1 MSELL
6 AAKAKGELLERY
18 EDEREKIDDDDVT
31 ESDFIRDLLD
41 RGLRDRRIDLFL
53 RLDLPNRVAAQM
65 ENDRDRG
72 ESDKAVIRRF
82 LTEAVEAREAD
93 TLEKVGIDEDDA
105 LRALVEREQ
114 NPGEPLDDAIRR
126 LVRAGAEQT
135 QDARLRRLGGSWA
148 GRVILMLTLLSVVTV
163 AIPLFVVPSE
173 ISVIIAGVSALLL
186 FFLAVIVS
194 VISIVANILLD
205 RPLRAAFGLEI
216 DDTTAATEVKAEAEA
231 EAGD

>member
-18 EDEREKIDDDDVT
+18 EDEREKIDGDDVT

-41 RGLRDRRIDLFL
+41 RGLRDRRVDLFL

-72 ESDKAVIRRF
+72 ESDKAVTRRF
-82 LTEAVEAREAD
+82 LIEAVEAREAD
-93 TLEKVGIDEDDA
+93 TLEKVGIDQDDA

-114 NPGEPLDDAIRR
+114 NPGEPLDDAVRR
-126 LVRAGAEQT
+126 LIRAGAEQT

-148 GRVILMLTLLSVVTV
+148 WRVVLTLILISVVVV

-173 ISVIIAGVSALLL
+173 VAVIIAGVSALLL

-205 RPLRAAFGLEI
+205 RPFRAAFGFEI
-216 DDTTAATEVKAEAEA
+216 DNTTATTEAEA

>member
-41 RGLRDRRIDLFL
+41 RGLRDRRVDLFL

-72 ESDKAVIRRF
+72 ESDKAVTRRF

-93 TLEKVGIDEDDA
+93 TLEKVGIDEDDD

-135 QDARLRRLGGSWA
+135 QDARLRRLGGLWA

-173 ISVIIAGVSALLL
+173 IAVIIAGVSALLL

-205 RPLRAAFGLEI
+205 RPLRAAFGFGL
-216 DDTTAATEVKAEAEA
+216 DTDHTTTVEAEA
-231 EAGD
+231 ETGD

>member
-41 RGLRDRRIDLFL
+41 RGLRDRRVDLFL

-72 ESDKAVIRRF
+72 ESDKAVTRRF

-93 TLEKVGIDEDDA
+93 TLEKVGIDEDDD

-148 GRVILMLTLLSVVTV
+148 GRVILMLILLSIVTV

-173 ISVIIAGVSALLL
+173 IAVIIAGVSALLL

-194 VISIVANILLD
+194 VISIMANVLLD
-205 RPLRAAFGLEI
+205 RPLRAAFGFGL
-216 DDTTAATEVKAEAEA
+216 DTDHTTTVEAEA
-231 EAGD
+231 ETGD

>member
-41 RGLRDRRIDLFL
+41 RGLRDRRVDLFL

-72 ESDKAVIRRF
+72 ESDKAVTRRF

-93 TLEKVGIDEDDA
+93 TLEKVGIDEDDD

-173 ISVIIAGVSALLL
+173 IAVIIAGVSALLL

-194 VISIVANILLD
+194 VISIVANVLLD
-205 RPLRAAFGLEI
+205 RPLRAAFGFGL
-216 DDTTAATEVKAEAEA
+216 DTDHTTTVEAEA
-231 EAGD
+231 ETGD

>member
-1 MSELL
+1 MSELI
-6 AAKAKGELLERY
+6 AAKAKGELLEKY
-18 EDEREKIDDDDVT
+18 KDEKEKIDDDGVT

-41 RGLRDRRIDLFL
+41 RGLRDRRVQLFL

-65 ENDRDRG
+65 ENDQDRG

-93 TLEKVGIDEDDA
+93 TLEKVGIDEDDD

-114 NPGEPLDDAIRR
+114 NPGEPLDDAVRR

-148 GRVILMLTLLSVVTV
+148 GRVILMLILLSVVAV

-173 ISVIIAGVSALLL
+173 IVVTIAGVSALLL

-205 RPLRAAFGLEI
+205 RPFRAAFGFEI
-216 DDTTAATEVKAEAEA
+216 DNTTATTEAEA

>member
-1 MSELL
+1 MSELI

-18 EDEREKIDDDDVT
+18 EDEKEKIDDDDVT

-41 RGLRDRRIDLFL
+41 RGLRDRRVQLFL

-72 ESDKAVIRRF
+72 ESDKAVTRRF
-82 LTEAVEAREAD
+82 LIEAVEAREAD
-93 TLEKVGIDEDDA
+93 TLEKIGIDEDDD

-114 NPGEPLDDAIRR
+114 NPKEPLDDAVRR
-126 LVRAGAEQT
+126 LVRVGAEQT

-148 GRVILMLTLLSVVTV
+148 GQMILTLILLSIMTV

-173 ISVIIAGVSALLL
+173 MAVIIAGVSALLL
-186 FFLAVIVS
+186 FFLAGIVS
-194 VISIVANILLD
+194 VISIVANILLN
-205 RPLRAAFGLEI
+205 RPLRAALGFDT
-216 DDTTAATEVKAEAEA
+216 DDTAATAEVKAEN
-231 EAGD
+231 

>member
-1 MSELL
+1 MSELI

-41 RGLRDRRIDLFL
+41 RGLRDRRVQLFL

-72 ESDKAVIRRF
+72 ESDKAVTRRF
-82 LTEAVEAREAD
+82 LIEAVEAREAD
-93 TLEKVGIDEDDA
+93 TLEKIGIDEDDD

-114 NPGEPLDDAIRR
+114 NPKEPLDDAVRR
-126 LVRAGAEQT
+126 LVRVGAEQT

-148 GRVILMLTLLSVVTV
+148 GQMILTLILLSIMTV

-173 ISVIIAGVSALLL
+173 MAVIIAGVSALLL
-186 FFLAVIVS
+186 FFLAGIVS
-194 VISIVANILLD
+194 VISIVANILLN
-205 RPLRAAFGLEI
+205 RPLRAALGFDT
-216 DDTTAATEVKAEAEA
+216 DDTAATAEVKAEN
-231 EAGD
+231 

>member
-41 RGLRDRRIDLFL
+41 RGLRDRRVDLFL

-72 ESDKAVIRRF
+72 ESDKAVTRRF
-82 LTEAVEAREAD
+82 LIEAVEAREAG
-93 TLEKVGIDEDDA
+93 TLEKIGIDEDDA

-114 NPGEPLDDAIRR
+114 NPGEPLDDAVRR

-148 GRVILMLTLLSVVTV
+148 GRVILMLILLSIVAV
-163 AIPLFVVPSE
+163 AIPLLVVPSE
-173 ISVIIAGVSALLL
+173 IAVTIAGVLAILL

-216 DDTTAATEVKAEAEA
+216 DDTTAKAETG
-231 EAGD
+231 AGD

>member
-1 MSELL
+1 MSELI

-18 EDEREKIDDDDVT
+18 KDEKEKIDDDGVT

-41 RGLRDRRIDLFL
+41 RGLRDRRVQLFL
-53 RLDLPNRVAAQM
+53 RLDLPNRIAAQM

-93 TLEKVGIDEDDA
+93 TLEKVGIDEDDD

-114 NPGEPLDDAIRR
+114 NPGEPLDDAVRR
-126 LVRAGAEQT
+126 LVRAGAERT

-148 GRVILMLTLLSVVTV
+148 GRVVLILILLSVAAV

-173 ISVIIAGVSALLL
+173 IAVIIAGVSALLL
-186 FFLAVIVS
+186 FFLAMIVS

-205 RPLRAAFGLEI
+205 RPLRAAFGFEI
-216 DDTTAATEVKAEAEA
+216 DDTMATAEAKAEAET
-231 EAGD
+231 GD

>member
-1 MSELL
+1 LFTLHAYSVGCRDSHAVSLRSVR
-6 AAKAKGELLERY
+6 AK
-18 EDEREKIDDDDVT
+18 EKIDDDDVT
-31 ESDFIRDLLD
+31 ESDFMRDLLD
-41 RGLRDRRIDLFL
+41 RGLRDRDRRVQLFL

-72 ESDKAVIRRF
+72 ESDEAVIRRF

-114 NPGEPLDDAIRR
+114 NPGEPLDDVVRR

-148 GRVILMLTLLSVVTV
+148 GRVVLTDT
-163 AIPLFVVPSE
+163 AFNRDGGNPTPR
-173 ISVIIAGVSALLL
+173 
-186 FFLAVIVS
+186 
-194 VISIVANILLD
+194 
-205 RPLRAAFGLEI
+205 RPL
-216 DDTTAATEVKAEAEA
+216 
-231 EAGD
+231 

>member
-41 RGLRDRRIDLFL
+41 RGLRDRRVKLFL
-53 RLDLPNRVAAQM
+53 RLNLPNRVAAQM

-105 LRALVEREQ
+105 LRSFVEQEQ
-114 NPGEPLDDAIRR
+114 NPGEPLDDAVRR
-126 LVRAGAEQT
+126 LIRAGAEQT

-148 GRVILMLTLLSVVTV
+148 GRVVLTLILLSVVTV

-173 ISVIIAGVSALLL
+173 IAVIIAGVSALLL

-216 DDTTAATEVKAEAEA
+216 DDTTAKEETG
-231 EAGD
+231 AGD

>member
-41 RGLRDRRIDLFL
+41 RGLRDRRVDLFL

-72 ESDKAVIRRF
+72 ESDKAVTRRF

-114 NPGEPLDDAIRR
+114 NPGEPLDDAVRR

-173 ISVIIAGVSALLL
+173 IAVIIAGVSALLL

-205 RPLRAAFGLEI
+205 RPLRAAFGFNT
-216 DDTTAATEVKAEAEA
+216 DHTTATATTEAEA
-231 EAGD
+231 ETETGD

>member
-41 RGLRDRRIDLFL
+41 RGLRDRRVDLFL

-72 ESDKAVIRRF
+72 ESDKAVTRRF

-93 TLEKVGIDEDDA
+93 TLEKVGIDEDDD

-148 GRVILMLTLLSVVTV
+148 GRVILMLILLSIVAV

-173 ISVIIAGVSALLL
+173 IAVIIAGVSALLL

-205 RPLRAAFGLEI
+205 RPLRAAFGFGL
-216 DDTTAATEVKAEAEA
+216 DTDHTTTVEAEA
-231 EAGD
+231 ETGD

>member
-41 RGLRDRRIDLFL
+41 RGLRDRRVDLFL

-72 ESDKAVIRRF
+72 ESDKAVTRRF

-93 TLEKVGIDEDDA
+93 TLEKVGIDEDDD

-173 ISVIIAGVSALLL
+173 IAVIIAGVSALLL

-194 VISIVANILLD
+194 VISIVANVLLD
-205 RPLRAAFGLEI
+205 RPLRAAFGFGL
-216 DDTTAATEVKAEAEA
+216 DTDHTTTAEAEA
-231 EAGD
+231 ETGD

>member
-1 MSELL
+1 MSELI

-18 EDEREKIDDDDVT
+18 EDEKEKIDDDDVT

-41 RGLRDRRIDLFL
+41 RGLRDRRVQLFL

-72 ESDKAVIRRF
+72 ERDKAVTRRF
-82 LTEAVEAREAD
+82 LIEAVEVREAD
-93 TLEKVGIDEDDA
+93 TLEKIGIDEDDD
-105 LRALVEREQ
+105 LRALVKREQ
-114 NPGEPLDDAIRR
+114 NPGEPLDDAVRR

-148 GRVILMLTLLSVVTV
+148 GRVILMLILLSIVTV

-173 ISVIIAGVSALLL
+173 IAVIIAGVSALLL

-194 VISIVANILLD
+194 VISIMANVLLD
-205 RPLRAAFGLEI
+205 RPLRAAFGFGL
-216 DDTTAATEVKAEAEA
+216 DTDHTTTVEAEA
-231 EAGD
+231 ETGD

>member
-41 RGLRDRRIDLFL
+41 RGLRDRRVQLFL

-72 ESDKAVIRRF
+72 ESDKAVTRRF
-82 LTEAVEAREAD
+82 LIEAVEAREAD
-93 TLEKVGIDEDDA
+93 TLEKIGIDEDDD

-114 NPGEPLDDAIRR
+114 NPKEPLDDAVRR
-126 LVRAGAEQT
+126 LVRVGAEQT

-148 GRVILMLTLLSVVTV
+148 GQMILTLILLSIMTV

-173 ISVIIAGVSALLL
+173 MAVIIAGVSALLL
-186 FFLAVIVS
+186 FFLAGIVS
-194 VISIVANILLD
+194 VISIVANILLN
-205 RPLRAAFGLEI
+205 RPLRAALGFDT
-216 DDTTAATEVKAEAEA
+216 DDTAATAEVKAEN
-231 EAGD
+231 

>member
-41 RGLRDRRIDLFL
+41 RGLRDRRVDLFL

-72 ESDKAVIRRF
+72 ESDKAVTRRF

-93 TLEKVGIDEDDA
+93 TLEKVGIDEDDD

-173 ISVIIAGVSALLL
+173 IAVIIAGVSALLL

>member
-1 MSELL
+1 MSELI

-18 EDEREKIDDDDVT
+18 KDEKEKIDDDGVT

-41 RGLRDRRIDLFL
+41 RGLRDRRVQLFL

-114 NPGEPLDDAIRR
+114 NPGEPLNDAVRR
-126 LVRAGAEQT
+126 LIRAGAEQT
-135 QDARLRRLGGSWA
+135 QDARLRRLGGSLA
-148 GRVILMLTLLSVVTV
+148 GRVVLILILLSVAAV

-173 ISVIIAGVSALLL
+173 IAVIIAGVSALLL

-205 RPLRAAFGLEI
+205 RPFRAAFGFGFDI
-216 DDTTAATEVKAEAEA
+216 DDTTATTEAEA

>member
-41 RGLRDRRIDLFL
+41 RGLRDRRVDLFL

-72 ESDKAVIRRF
+72 ESDKAVTRRF

-93 TLEKVGIDEDDA
+93 TLEKVGIDEDDD

-173 ISVIIAGVSALLL
+173 IAVIIAGVSALLL

-205 RPLRAAFGLEI
+205 RPLRAAFGFGLDT
-216 DDTTAATEVKAEAEA
+216 DDTTATAEAKAEAET
-231 EAGD
+231 GD

>member
-41 RGLRDRRIDLFL
+41 RGLRDRRVDLFL

-72 ESDKAVIRRF
+72 ESDKAVTRRF
-82 LTEAVEAREAD
+82 LIEAVEAREAD
-93 TLEKVGIDEDDA
+93 TLEKIGIDEDDA

-114 NPGEPLDDAIRR
+114 NPGEPLDDAVRR
-126 LVRAGAEQT
+126 LVRVGAEQT

-148 GRVILMLTLLSVVTV
+148 GRVILMLILLSIVTM
-163 AIPLFVVPSE
+163 AIPLFVIPSE
-173 ISVIIAGVSALLL
+173 IAVIIAGVSALLL

-205 RPLRAAFGLEI
+205 RPLRAAFGFDT
-216 DDTTAATEVKAEAEA
+216 DDTTATTEVKTKA

>member
-41 RGLRDRRIDLFL
+41 RGLRDRRVDLFL

-72 ESDKAVIRRF
+72 ESDKAVTRRF

-93 TLEKVGIDEDDA
+93 TLEKVGIDEDDD

-173 ISVIIAGVSALLL
+173 VAVIIAGVSALLL

-205 RPLRAAFGLEI
+205 RPFRAAFGFEI
-216 DDTTAATEVKAEAEA
+216 DNTTATTEAEA

>member
-41 RGLRDRRIDLFL
+41 RGLRDRRVDLFL
-53 RLDLPNRVAAQM
+53 RFDLPNRVAAQM

-72 ESDKAVIRRF
+72 ESDKAVTRRF

-114 NPGEPLDDAIRR
+114 NPGEPLDDAVRR

-148 GRVILMLTLLSVVTV
+148 GRVILTLTLLSVVTV

-173 ISVIIAGVSALLL
+173 IAVIIAGVSALLL

-205 RPLRAAFGLEI
+205 RPLRATFGFEI
-216 DDTTAATEVKAEAEA
+216 DDTTAKAETG
-231 EAGD
+231 AGD

>member
-41 RGLRDRRIDLFL
+41 RGLRDRRVDLFL

-72 ESDKAVIRRF
+72 ESDKAVTRRF

-93 TLEKVGIDEDDA
+93 TLEKVGIDEDDD

-173 ISVIIAGVSALLL
+173 IAVIIAGVSALLL

-216 DDTTAATEVKAEAEA
+216 DDTTTVEAET
-231 EAGD
+231 EAGE

>member
-41 RGLRDRRIDLFL
+41 RGLRDRRVDLFL

-72 ESDKAVIRRF
+72 ESDKAVTRRF

-93 TLEKVGIDEDDA
+93 TLEKVGIDEDDD

-148 GRVILMLTLLSVVTV
+148 GRVIMMLTLLSVVTA
-163 AIPLFVVPSE
+163 AIPLFVVSSE
-173 ISVIIAGVSALLL
+173 IAVTIAGVSAILL

-194 VISIVANILLD
+194 VISIVANILVD
-205 RPLRAAFGLEI
+205 RPLRSAFGFDT
-216 DDTTAATEVKAEAEA
+216 DDTTTTEVRAEA

>member
-41 RGLRDRRIDLFL
+41 RGLRDRRVDLFL

-72 ESDKAVIRRF
+72 ESDKAVTRRF

-93 TLEKVGIDEDDA
+93 TLEKVGIDEDDD

-148 GRVILMLTLLSVVTV
+148 GRVVLTLILLSVVTV
-163 AIPLFVVPSE
+163 VIPLFVVPSE
-173 ISVIIAGVSALLL
+173 IAVIIAGVSALLL

-205 RPLRAAFGLEI
+205 RPLRAAFGFGLDT
-216 DDTTAATEVKAEAEA
+216 DDTTATAEAKAEAET
-231 EAGD
+231 GD

>member
-41 RGLRDRRIDLFL
+41 RGLRDRRVDLFL

-72 ESDKAVIRRF
+72 ESDKAVTRRF

-114 NPGEPLDDAIRR
+114 NSGEPLDDAVRR
-126 LVRAGAEQT
+126 LIRAGAEQT
-135 QDARLRRLGGSWA
+135 QDARLRRLGGLWA
-148 GRVILMLTLLSVVTV
+148 GRVILALILLSIVTV
-163 AIPLFVVPSE
+163 AIPLLVVPSE
-173 ISVIIAGVSALLL
+173 IAVTIAGVSAILL

-216 DDTTAATEVKAEAEA
+216 DDTTTVEVEA
-231 EAGD
+231 EAGE

>member
-41 RGLRDRRIDLFL
+41 RGLRDRRVDLFL

-72 ESDKAVIRRF
+72 ESDKAVTRRF

-93 TLEKVGIDEDDA
+93 TLEKVGIDEDDD

-173 ISVIIAGVSALLL
+173 IAVIIAGVSALLL
-186 FFLAVIVS
+186 FFIAVIVS
-194 VISIVANILLD
+194 VISIVANVLLD
-205 RPLRAAFGLEI
+205 RPLRAAFGFGL
-216 DDTTAATEVKAEAEA
+216 DTDHTTTVEAEA
-231 EAGD
+231 ETGD

>member
-1 MSELL
+1 MSELI

-18 EDEREKIDDDDVT
+18 KDEKEKIDDDGVT

-41 RGLRDRRIDLFL
+41 RGLRDRRVQLFL

-72 ESDKAVIRRF
+72 ESDKTVIRRF

-93 TLEKVGIDEDDA
+93 TLEKIGIDEDDD

-114 NPGEPLDDAIRR
+114 NPGEPLDDAVRR
-126 LVRAGAEQT
+126 LVRAGAKQT

-148 GRVILMLTLLSVVTV
+148 GRVVLTLILLSGVTV
-163 AIPLFVVPSE
+163 AIPLFFVPSE
-173 ISVIIAGVSALLL
+173 MVVIIASVSALLL

-194 VISIVANILLD
+194 VISIVANTLLA
-205 RPLRAAFGLEI
+205 RPLRAAFGFEI
-216 DDTTAATEVKAEAEA
+216 DTDDTTATTEAEA

>member
-41 RGLRDRRIDLFL
+41 RGLRDRRVKLFL

-72 ESDKAVIRRF
+72 ESDKAVTRRF
-82 LTEAVEAREAD
+82 LIEAVEAREAD
-93 TLEKVGIDEDDA
+93 TLEKIGIDEDDA

-114 NPGEPLDDAIRR
+114 NPGEPLDDAVRR
-126 LVRAGAEQT
+126 LVRVGAEQT

-148 GRVILMLTLLSVVTV
+148 GRVVLTDT
-163 AIPLFVVPSE
+163 AFNRDGGNPTPR
-173 ISVIIAGVSALLL
+173 
-186 FFLAVIVS
+186 
-194 VISIVANILLD
+194 
-205 RPLRAAFGLEI
+205 RPL
-216 DDTTAATEVKAEAEA
+216 
-231 EAGD
+231 

>member
-1 MSELL
+1 MSKLI

-18 EDEREKIDDDDVT
+18 KDEKEKIDDDGVT

-41 RGLRDRRIDLFL
+41 RGLRDRRAKLFL

-72 ESDKAVIRRF
+72 ESDKAVTRRF
-82 LTEAVEAREAD
+82 LIEAVEAREAD
-93 TLEKVGIDEDDA
+93 TLKKIGIDEDDA
-105 LRALVEREQ
+105 LRTLVEREQ
-114 NPGEPLDDAIRR
+114 NHREPLDDAVRR
-126 LVRAGAEQT
+126 LVRSGAGQT

-148 GRVILMLTLLSVVTV
+148 GRVILMLILLSVVAV
-163 AIPLFVVPSE
+163 AIPLLVVPSE
-173 ISVIIAGVSALLL
+173 ITVIIAGLSALLL

-205 RPLRAAFGLEI
+205 RPLRAAFGFGLDT
-216 DDTTAATEVKAEAEA
+216 DDTTATAEAKAEAET
-231 EAGD
+231 GD

>member
-1 MSELL
+1 MSELI

-18 EDEREKIDDDDVT
+18 KDEKEKIDDDGVT

-41 RGLRDRRIDLFL
+41 RGLRDRRVQLFL
-53 RLDLPNRVAAQM
+53 RLDLPNRIAAQM

-93 TLEKVGIDEDDA
+93 TLEKVGIDEDDD

-114 NPGEPLDDAIRR
+114 NPGEPLDDAVRR
-126 LVRAGAEQT
+126 LVRAGAERT

-148 GRVILMLTLLSVVTV
+148 GRVVLILILLSVAAV

-173 ISVIIAGVSALLL
+173 IAVIIAGVSALLL
-186 FFLAVIVS
+186 SFLAVIVS
-194 VISIVANILLD
+194 VISIVANVLLD
-205 RPLRAAFGLEI
+205 RPLRAAFGFEI
-216 DDTTAATEVKAEAEA
+216 DNTTATAEAEA
-231 EAGD
+231 EAATGG